1 MVESLLQFIP
11 SLIFCLTNSR
21 NSKISVIHHPV
32 PSLHLLT
39 LTMKGSNSLI
49 LLTVAITVDAY
60 VVLSPTTSSVGV
72 RAAPSLNRNP
82 LRSQLKSGHL
92 YHGSTQHH
100 RSPFQLQYQI
110 QCKQMTSSKTQLAA
124 KNDEP
129 DEETEAEKGSSIP
142 NKIVTLWK
150 LLITKLMSVFP
161 ALRVALASFT
171 VGAIFGLTLIFVP
184 VLNSVDKLSEPVT
197 LFETILSV
205 SVCFCESMVSLSP
218 PFSHD
223 SYYFFCYCTG
233 FGSRLCGQCRHKKT
247 F

>member
-1 MVESLLQFIP
+1 
-11 SLIFCLTNSR
+11 
-21 NSKISVIHHPV
+21 
-32 PSLHLLT
+32 
-39 LTMKGSNSLI
+39 
-49 LLTVAITVDAY
+49 
-60 VVLSPTTSSVGV
+60 
-72 RAAPSLNRNP
+72 
-82 LRSQLKSGHL
+82 
-92 YHGSTQHH
+92 
-100 RSPFQLQYQI
+100 
-110 QCKQMTSSKTQLAA
+110 MTSSKTQLAA

-150 LLITKLMSVFP
+150 LLITKLMSIFP

-223 SYYFFCYCTG
+223 SYHFFCYCTG
-233 FGSRLCGQCRHKKT
+233 FGSRVCGQC
-247 F
+247 